1 MRCSTLSS
9 SFGILLRLGL
19 LAPLLVAC
27 ASSGGTTLDPAAADV
42 RKQLTAEVEAYYA
55 DFSARDWVAM
65 ADHFHPGATISTIH
79 LPKGATERELMLVT
93 ADEFIEKAPEGP
105 GSQPI
110 FEERMHSAQMHV
122 RGNLAV
128 VWARYTARFG
138 NHESVL
144 EWSGIDA
151 FTLLRHDGR
160 WRITALTFAP
170 E

>member
-1 MRCSTLSS
+1 
-9 SFGILLRLGL
+9 
-19 LAPLLVAC
+19 
-27 ASSGGTTLDPAAADV
+27 
-42 RKQLTAEVEAYYA
+42 
-55 DFSARDWVAM
+55 
-65 ADHFHPGATISTIH
+65 
-79 LPKGATERELMLVT
+79 MLVT

-128 VWARYTARFG
+128 VWVRYTAKFG
-138 NHESVL
+138 NHESVV

-151 FTLLRHDGR
+151 FTLLRHDDR
-160 WRITALTFAP
+160 WRIASLTFSP